1 LTDSLFCAVV
11 YSFQKEVKNVTSF
24 IRNFDIKFRD
34 DCVYCKFI
42 SAAVCYG
49 CGIIVFQTVKSIPA
63 SNLPAKVMTGVFGA
77 GLFGMGT
84 MRLFQEP
91 TKPPAEQTSSTSTN
105 QDSSR

>member
-1 LTDSLFCAVV
+1 MELTDSLFCAVI
-11 YSFQKEVKNVTSF
+11 YSFQKEVKNATSF

-77 GLFGMGT
+77 GMLDMPGDDNKI
-84 MRLFQEP
+84 P
-91 TKPPAEQTSSTSTN
+91 S
-105 QDSSR
+105 